1 MNPKQVNVESLK
13 IMRCQSNET
22 HFTMASCVGK
32 SQRWWVISG
41 SCDEVS
47 VPWIPYFVIMKFKTC
62 EINFILIFKIFN
74 LIKDSLFESI
84 SKVHTY
90 IEN

>member
-1 MNPKQVNVESLK
+1 
-13 IMRCQSNET
+13 
-22 HFTMASCVGK
+22 
-32 SQRWWVISG
+32 
-41 SCDEVS
+41 
-47 VPWIPYFVIMKFKTC
+47 MKFKTC

-74 LIKDSLFESI
+74 LIKDILFESI